1 MAINI
6 FVVDGNLTDDA
17 VERQSK
23 DGKTFVTFR
32 LAHNDFVK
40 GEKVTDFYS
49 CTSFSKYI
57 VKCAPS
63 LVRGVGV
70 VVSGKLVHRQYQ
82 DKAGT
87 QQTSY
92 DLTVD
97 GIKIQNRAQEQ
108 QEEQPEAQPELYDS
122 DIPF

>member
-6 FVVDGNLTDDA
+6 FVVDGNLTGDA
-17 VERQSK
+17 VERQTK

-32 LAHNDFVK
+32 LAHNEIVK

-49 CTSFSKYI
+49 CTSFNKYVI
-57 VKCAPS
+57 KCAPS
-63 LVRGVGV
+63 LVKGAAV
-70 VVSGKLVHRQYQ
+70 VVDGKLVHRQYQ
-82 DKAGT
+82 DKDGA

-97 GIKIQNRAQEQ
+97 GISMPKK
-108 QEEQPEAQPELYDS
+108 AQPDAQPALYDS
-122 DIPF
+122 DLPF